1 MLRQGMDGLGQ
12 ERGGA
17 LHLAPPSGR
26 RGAGRDRPTTRLPV
40 REQRLKV
47 ELVPGRGARPGQC
60 RANLDF
66 AAARDMGRG
75 AKFAPRPPSGSRW
88 YHTGRITRPRIGLP
102 PRGHLGPPDDDL
114 RCKASRADPKSR
126 LHRDRVYRHAVDLHP
141 AVRVRLIARAMPP
154 AESGLRNFAA
164 GVAMRCFDALQ
175 AVGKCRR
182 GFACRKAGASSPP
195 MSA

>member
-1 MLRQGMDGLGQ
+1 MATSARACRIGNAAPTRMYLPGPWRQLAPSEWARAMMLAQGMDGLGQ

-114 RCKASRADPKSR
+114 RC
-126 LHRDRVYRHAVDLHP
+126 
-141 AVRVRLIARAMPP
+141 
-154 AESGLRNFAA
+154 
-164 GVAMRCFDALQ
+164 
-175 AVGKCRR
+175 
-182 GFACRKAGASSPP
+182 
-195 MSA
+195 